1 MLHYDVVVVGGGA
14 AGLMCAITAGQRG
27 RRVLVIEASNKV
39 GKKIL
44 MSGGGH
50 CNFTNLF
57 VEPDN
62 FLSANPHFAK
72 SALSRYTQWDFIA
85 LVEKH
90 RIAYH
95 EKKHGQLFCDDSSKN
110 ILAMLIKE
118 CDGVSIAL
126 RTSCSIKNIKVL
138 RMEPLRFQLNTAG
151 FDCTTESLV
160 IATGALSIPKMGAS
174 GFGYDI
180 AQQFELQVLP
190 TRAGLVPLVF
200 SNRFKEVCARL
211 SGVSVDCRLD
221 VHTNYNLHTNYG
233 SNDSKNASFN
243 EALLFSHRGI
253 TGPVVL
259 QISSYWLEGHP
270 VVLNLFP
277 EFDIGNWF
285 VTEKSKQPKLR
296 LRSLLSKKLPKN
308 LVAELENLCWPKDKE
323 TALADWPDNKLQD
336 IANQLKH
343 YTLKPSGTEGYR
355 TAEVT
360 VGGVDTDE
368 ISSKT
373 MESKRQA
380 GLYFVGEV
388 MDVTGHLGG
397 FNFQWA
403 WASGYAA
410 GCHV

>member
-1 MLHYDVVVVGGGA
+1 MIHYDVVVIGGGA
-14 AGLMCAITAGQRG
+14 AGLMCAITAGRRG
-27 RRVLVIEASNKV
+27 RRVLVIESSNKI

-57 VEPDN
+57 VAPDN

-85 LVEKH
+85 LVQEH
-90 RIAYH
+90 GIAYH
-95 EKKHGQLFCDDSSKN
+95 ERKHGQLFCDDSSKS
-110 ILAMLIKE
+110 ILAMLLKE
-118 CDGVSIAL
+118 CDKVGVTI
-126 RTSCSIKNIKVL
+126 RTNCSIRQLKFLETI
-138 RMEPLRFQLNTAG
+138 PIRFELNTAG
-151 FDCTTESLV
+151 DDCTTESLV
-160 IATGALSIPKMGAS
+160 VATGALSIPKMGAS

-180 AQQFELQVLP
+180 ARQFDLQVLP

-200 SNRFKEVCARL
+200 SNAFKQVCARL
-211 SGVSVDCRLD
+211 SGVSADCQLSVR
-221 VHTNYNLHTNYG
+221 TNDKS
-233 SNDSKNASFN
+233 SNIANVSFS

-259 QISSYWLEGHP
+259 QISNYWREGRP

-277 EFDIGNWF
+277 SLDVRSWF
-285 VTEKSKQPKLR
+285 KTAKTERPKIMLKT
-296 LRSLLSKKLPKN
+296 LLSWKLPKS
-308 LVAELENLCWPKDKE
+308 LVAELESLLWSNDKE
-323 TALADWPDNKLQD
+323 RALADWSDSGLDDVAK
-336 IANQLKH
+336 QLTE
-343 YTLKPSGTEGYR
+343 YVLKPSGTEGYR

-373 MESKRQA
+373 MESRRRP

-388 MDVTGHLGG
+388 MDVTGQLGG

-410 GCHV
+410 GCHA

>member
-1 MLHYDVVVVGGGA
+1 MLHYNVVVVGGGA

-27 RRVLVIEASNKV
+27 RRVLVIEGSNKV

-44 MSGGGH
+44 MSGGGR

-62 FLSANPHFAK
+62 FLSTNPHFAK

-85 LVEKH
+85 VVEKH
-90 RIAYH
+90 GIAYH
-95 EKKHGQLFCDDSSKN
+95 ERKHGQLFCDDSSKD
-110 ILAMLIKE
+110 ILAMLIRE
-118 CDGVSIAL
+118 CDEVGVAI
-126 RTSCSIKNIKVL
+126 RTNCPIKNIKVL
-138 RMEPLRFQLNTAG
+138 GTAPLRFELNTAG
-151 FDCTTESLV
+151 FDCRTESLV
-160 IATGALSIPKMGAS
+160 IASGALSIPKMGAS
-174 GFGYDI
+174 GFGYNI
-180 AQQFELQVLP
+180 ARQFGLQVLR

-200 SNRFKEVCARL
+200 SSSFKEVCARL
-211 SGVSVDCRLD
+211 SGVSVDCQLD
-221 VHTNYNLHTNYG
+221 VHTNYS
-233 SNDSKNASFN
+233 SNDSTNVSFN

-259 QISSYWLEGHP
+259 QISNYWREGHP
-270 VVLNLFP
+270 VVLNLLP

-285 VTEKSKQPKLR
+285 ITEKTKRPKLR
-296 LRSLLSKKLPKN
+296 LRTLLSKKLPKN

-323 TALADWPDNKLQD
+323 RALADWSDSSLQD
-336 IANQLKH
+336 VANQLTH

-373 MESKRQA
+373 MESKRHA
-380 GLYFVGEV
+380 GLYYVGEV
-388 MDVTGHLGG
+388 MDLTGHLGG